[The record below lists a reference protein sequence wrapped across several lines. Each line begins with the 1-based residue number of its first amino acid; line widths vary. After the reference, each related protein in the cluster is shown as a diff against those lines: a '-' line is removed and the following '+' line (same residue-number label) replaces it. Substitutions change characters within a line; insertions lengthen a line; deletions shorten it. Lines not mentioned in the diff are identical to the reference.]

1 MRDLIIGFFA
11 DVVSTWTGGL
21 QMLPDFPTPAILD
34 ELDPFDDVTL
44 VPYDQMNILPEPDQT
59 FELNVI
65 MSDLS
70 DGAN

>member
-1 MRDLIIGFFA
+1 
-11 DVVSTWTGGL
+11 
-21 QMLPDFPTPAILD
+21 MLPDFPTPAILD